1 MSHRAIDDLLLLVT
15 DAAREIVAAHQA
27 TTSLAPG
34 GKWKHALHAVSLS
47 DKYAAWR
54 AYAEPPDGS
63 GIYHLVP
70 ALNRPMRMTQAE
82 LERHPAWRA
91 FGVAAGRHPP
101 MRGWLAAPLRASN
114 GRGIGVIQLTDK
126 YAGEFTAED
135 ERRLV
140 ALSRL
145 ASVVLDEFRQA
156 ARASRRLTA
165 SARRRGGRA

>member
-1 MSHRAIDDLLLLVT
+1 MRHRAIDDHLLLVT

-34 GKWKHALHAVSLS
+34 GKWKHAIHAVSLS

-54 AYAEPPDGS
+54 AYAEPPAGS

-91 FGVAAGRHPP
+91 FGVAPP
-101 MRGWLAAPLRASN
+101 GLSN
-114 GRGIGVIQLTDK
+114 GRNAIPEAHAPG
-126 YAGEFTAED
+126 FTLSP
-135 ERRLV
+135 RRGW
-140 ALSRL
+140 RH
-145 ASVVLDEFRQA
+145 
-156 ARASRRLTA
+156 
-165 SARRRGGRA
+165 ARRSN